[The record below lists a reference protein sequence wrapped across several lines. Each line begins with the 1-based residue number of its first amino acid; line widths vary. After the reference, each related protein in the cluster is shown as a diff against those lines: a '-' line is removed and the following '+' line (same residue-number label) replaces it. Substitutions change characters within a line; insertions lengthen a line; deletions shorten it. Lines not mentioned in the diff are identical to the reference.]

1 MRIRVPG
8 RVFLATVIVASCGWL
23 AFYAHGALARDA
35 DKIMAGQV
43 NRGNFSGTVLVSQA
57 GKVLFAQAYVRAK
70 HGSTPDLE
78 LLAESEDAFFIRG
91 SDTDISVLEN
101 GKGEVE
107 GLSANLRD
115 AAYFAKKLR

>member
-1 MRIRVPG
+1 MISRVIWSL
-8 RVFLATVIVASCGWL
+8 FLRNGHL
-23 AFYAHGALARDA
+23 
-35 DKIMAGQV
+35 Q
-43 NRGNFSGTVLVSQA
+43 
-57 GKVLFAQAYVRAK
+57 VRAK
-70 HGSTPDLE
+70 DGSTPDLE

-107 GLSANLRD
+107 GLSANLRA